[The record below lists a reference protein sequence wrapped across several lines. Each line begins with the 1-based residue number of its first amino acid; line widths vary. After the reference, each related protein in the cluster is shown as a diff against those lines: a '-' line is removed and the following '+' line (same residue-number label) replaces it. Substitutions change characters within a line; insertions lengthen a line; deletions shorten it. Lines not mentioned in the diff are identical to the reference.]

1 MEAGLLALEANP
13 EETGDINAIFRAA
26 HTIKGGAGV
35 VECSYLE
42 SFTHKVENLLD
53 QLRDGRLS
61 PSEMRISLLLDC
73 ADHIGL
79 LLDAL
84 EQGETALSTSV
95 IDADS
100 RLRERLELESTPQA
114 PASPPPPKRPRPHQA
129 TKPPPI
135 SGISRCALVKTSCAM
150 VWTPSPFALLTT
162 LGEIRELQTLAD
174 TMPPAAQMD
183 PEACYLGFE
192 IRLKP
197 APASRKSRQCLI
209 LSVTS
214 ANCTSCR
221 RTAARKTT
229 LP

>member
-1 MEAGLLALEANP
+1 M
-13 EETGDINAIFRAA
+13 
-26 HTIKGGAGV
+26 

-100 RLRERLELESTPQA
+100 RLRERLELE
-114 PASPPPPKRPRPHQA
+114 ASPPGACVTAPAEAPAPAQA

-135 SGISRCALVKTSCAM
+135 SAYISVRF
-150 VWTPSPFALLTT
+150 W
-162 LGEIRELQTLAD
+162 
-174 TMPPAAQMD
+174 
-183 PEACYLGFE
+183 
-192 IRLKP
+192 
-197 APASRKSRQCLI
+197 
-209 LSVTS
+209 
-214 ANCTSCR
+214 
-221 RTAARKTT
+221 
-229 LP
+229 